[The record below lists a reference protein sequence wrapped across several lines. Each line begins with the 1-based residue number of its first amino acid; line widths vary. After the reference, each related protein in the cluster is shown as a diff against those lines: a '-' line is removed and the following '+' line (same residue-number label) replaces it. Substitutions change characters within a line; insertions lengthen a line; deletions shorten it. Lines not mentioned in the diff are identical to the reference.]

1 MPNTRE
7 KLIEVLDVIGSCNA
21 KYCADC
27 EFANDIEGCV
37 RRQKEIIADHLIANG
52 VTFATDNNVGDK
64 LTPTEP
70 LTNCQHW
77 IPVTERLPDNKEH
90 DWVLAQVVEDNGYM
104 HIPKVM
110 EYRQALN
117 DWYEETYGWLSKH
130 NGAFSVT
137 HWMPLPEPPKGE

>member
-1 MPNTRE
+1 MTKCRE
-7 KLIEVLDVIGSCNA
+7 CDHFLVCKYADNETEECSQYKSYNRANKVEKENEVLKECI
-21 KYCADC
+21 
-27 EFANDIEGCV
+27 V
-37 RRQKEIIADHLIANG
+37 RMALGRYGVQK
-52 VTFATDNNVGDK
+52 
-64 LTPTEP
+64 
-70 LTNCQHW
+70 W

>member
-7 KLIEVLDVIGSCNA
+7 KLIELLETVVST
-21 KYCADC
+21 
-27 EFANDIEGCV
+27 
-37 RRQKEIIADHLIANG
+37 KELLCYGEVFVSTSRVADHLIANG
-52 VTFATDNNVGDK
+52 VTIQK
-64 LTPTEP
+64 
-70 LTNCQHW
+70 W

-90 DWVLAQVVEDNGYM
+90 DWVLAQVVETDGYM

-137 HWMPLPEPPKGE
+137 HWMPLPEPPKGD

>member
-7 KLIEVLDVIGSCNA
+7 KLIELIRDAVN
-21 KYCADC
+21 
-27 EFANDIEGCV
+27 GCSSYWAGL
-37 RRQKEIIADHLIANG
+37 IADNLIDNG
-52 VTFATDNNVGDK
+52 VTV
-64 LTPTEP
+64 
-70 LTNCQHW
+70 QQW

-137 HWMPLPEPPKGE
+137 HWMPLPAPPKGE